1 MLGTFGLDGSGA
13 AIHNSNGTGS
23 DGLAGFSDNL
33 AAGRFELRNGAA
45 FSATS
50 AFANAGHVVVG
61 AGSGFA
67 TAAGAT
73 YTQTAGSTTVAGTL
87 TTSSVELYGGLLSIT
102 GTVAGSVNNYGGT
115 VDSPGV
121 PGKLTILGDFTQHA
135 GGKLL
140 LQIGG
145 TERGMTYDWLSV
157 GGTATLGGELEIVFL
172 NGYIPAPGTSFD
184 LMSYS
189 NVLGSFDTT
198 RITGIGG
205 TSESFAF
212 GPNGMSLTINPVP
225 EPETYAMLLAG
236 LGLLGF
242 VARRK
247 KQRAA

>member
-73 YTQTAGSTTVAGTL
+73 YTQTAGSTTVAGAL